1 MRPPHDEQRI
11 GHVSKHIGAALNAAN
26 IVYDRDDFADPKLE
40 RLTPIQVT
48 KDGRVF
54 GHLAGWK
61 SEHIGRPGVK
71 PPRGTDYRYFHQ
83 GLVPTPDGDLAVGH
97 LTLGT
102 GHAGAGNIN
111 AAAEHYDNTGAQV
124 AAVRVGED
132 AHGIWFAGR
141 THPTTDDLQ
150 RQTLRR
156 SSLSGD
162 WRKVNGQYELVAALA
177 VNVPGFPIP
186 RTESLVA
193 SGDDTMLVAAGMVR
207 NGPITYD
214 EVQAMVTAAGIDAQ
228 ARVNRAIARE
238 RLRQRALP
246 VLDEIVASARVQK
259 RRELTASAHQI
270 RRQQATDR
278 YLSILA
284 AGVDMSGRMPP
295 ELHRYWTKGPGLA
308 RWASTGTPYRSLVSA
323 LESEIAD
330 MSPEHI
336 KGLAANLYH
345 DVFKQ
350 WPGGKSKGGGAIAAS
365 AAPLPAERAQVW
377 LDDPQVQALLA
388 ALPVPGADP
397 EVVDEAEDEV
407 EVETAPHTGGM
418 IALLPVAPHAL
429 AVPGGEPENELH
441 LTLVY
446 LGDDLTETLPEWRTG
461 VQTSVAAV
469 VTEFGEMHGANGV
482 EGAIMGRA
490 AFNEGSDGSCAVY
503 LVEADGLTVL
513 RDKLYAALGD
523 RAPAP
528 TYDAFIPHITAGYG
542 VDTAALYNSVGTPVQ
557 FDRVRI
563 AIAGDVIDLPISEHV
578 GEALLGE
585 VQSDVPE
592 VGDPDEAEDAVAA
605 AGDKRKVKTQAGADK
620 FGVSIGDVIGKG
632 IDDAVDNANGAVDR
646 AQADAANLGKSV
658 AEALFGKRPEPKD
671 APPPAEPAPAAPP
684 APEPKRAAPEAAP
697 AQIVEAPTPSRTYD
711 ETDAEPI
718 ENHAGE
724 PETSTPSDVDVRVTS
739 DVQPRMDV
747 GAGTDHPM
755 AEDEAPMTGAEGGE
769 LVEFG
774 DGVATYSD
782 GTQTDGTVWTRS
794 PVLPG
799 MGYDGVTL
807 LEDQAPLKGAEGGDL
822 VEFDGDRGV
831 AVYSDG
837 TETDGKQWTRSGQA
851 PPVTASGSSVWQA
864 ITAAGRAR

>member
-1 MRPPHDEQRI
+1 M
-11 GHVSKHIGAALNAAN
+11 SKHIGAALNAAN
-26 IVYDRDDFADPKLE
+26 IVYDRDDFADPKLD

-207 NGPITYD
+207 NGPITFE

-259 RRELTASAHQI
+259 RRELTASAHRI

-284 AGVDMSGRMPP
+284 AGVDMPGRMPP
-295 ELHRYWTKGPGLA
+295 ELHRYWTTGVGLA
-308 RWASTGTPYRSLVSA
+308 RWADTTTPYRSLVSA
-323 LESEIAD
+323 LQSEIAD
-330 MSPEHI
+330 MSPEDI

-350 WPGGKSKGGGAIAAS
+350 WPGGKSRGGGGAIAAS
-365 AAPLPAERAQVW
+365 AAPLPAERAQAW

-429 AVPGGEPENELH
+429 AVPGGEPESELH

-461 VQTSVAAV
+461 VQASVAAV

-490 AFNEGSDGSCAVY
+490 AFNEGSDESCAVY

-563 AIAGDVIDLPISEHV
+563 AIADDVIDLPISEHV

-585 VQSDVPE
+585 VQSDAPE

-684 APEPKRAAPEAAP
+684 APEPKRVAPEAAP
-697 AQIVEAPTPSRTYD
+697 AQIVEAPTPSRPRIEDARTYD
-711 ETDAEPI
+711 ETDAEPV

-837 TETDGKQWTRSGQA
+837 TETDGKQWTRTGQA
-851 PPVTASGSSVWQA
+851 PPVTASGLSVWQV
-864 ITAAGRAR
+864 ITAAGRVR